1 MKTLHTAWSILCLLV
16 LMSLPLS
23 AQQAERVY
31 TPELIPNV
39 QLADSTRLVSDPAGY
54 LTSQQTEELDASLRD
69 IRHRYGVEYVIVL
82 VPSIGERDIEGFSTE
97 LFRLWGLGAKKD
109 NNGLLLLVAM
119 EQNQMRFEVGYGLE
133 GDLTDATASQIWRRD
148 MVPHFRSGDY
158 AEGLRAGVAS
168 VADVL
173 EESQWRSDG
182 SRPTSRRESESD
194 GWMLLKLFFLF
205 GFGVSL
211 ISMSILHSSVKQI
224 RTPLVARQRLPALRS
239 QISSTLW
246 MLLFLCLPMALVALV
261 WRRWALRRLER
272 LSRLCPSCHEEAMM
286 ATETGQQLQPYL
298 TPYQRIEQRLGSVR
312 FVLYKCSSCQHGEV
326 VASPVASS
334 PYKPCPVCNSRALQ
348 RTGQRRLR
356 TPQGYIVLR
365 TDYLCLS
372 CDHTIHQDQRDD
384 DDGLMQAAAIGTIL
398 GIGRSMTR
406 GGFGGGFGGGGFGG
420 GSSGGG
426 GFTGRW

>member
-158 AEGLRAGVAS
+158 AERLRAGVAS

-173 EESQWRSDG
+173 EERQWRSDG

-194 GWMLLKLFFLF
+194 GSMLLKHFFLF

-211 ISMSILHSSVKQI
+211 ITMSILHSSVKQI
-224 RTPLVARQRLPALRS
+224 RHPP
-239 QISSTLW
+239 
-246 MLLFLCLPMALVALV
+246 
-261 WRRWALRRLER
+261 
-272 LSRLCPSCHEEAMM
+272 
-286 ATETGQQLQPYL
+286 
-298 TPYQRIEQRLGSVR
+298 
-312 FVLYKCSSCQHGEV
+312 
-326 VASPVASS
+326 
-334 PYKPCPVCNSRALQ
+334 
-348 RTGQRRLR
+348 
-356 TPQGYIVLR
+356 
-365 TDYLCLS
+365 
-372 CDHTIHQDQRDD
+372 
-384 DDGLMQAAAIGTIL
+384 
-398 GIGRSMTR
+398 
-406 GGFGGGFGGGGFGG
+406 GG
-420 GSSGGG
+420 
-426 GFTGRW
+426 